1 MLTLEDFDSGLES
14 IPDSLKDKISKES
27 RRKKN
32 YEVAMY
38 GSSASWVPC
47 GTLLHLKNKQN
58 AVEDKREIVTAFESI
73 FGRKKCMLSTD
84 LLNLLAI

>member
-1 MLTLEDFDSGLES
+1 MLTLDDFNSGLEP

-27 RRKKN
+27 RLKKN
-32 YEVAMY
+32 YEVATY

-58 AVEDKREIVTAFESI
+58 AFEDKRDIVTAFESI
-73 FGRKKCMLSTD
+73 
-84 LLNLLAI
+84 II